1 MPKTKITYN
10 NYQGIRFS
18 DKGAQMLENLWRL
31 DKSDSKASFV
41 RDAVV
46 FYMNNAMPKETA
58 ELWNNENVPEI
69 VDFAKSKETSEIK
82 NTKKSTKEHF
92 KNRGEQP

>member
-46 FYMNNAMPKETA
+46 FYMNNAMPKEIA
-58 ELWNNENVPEI
+58 EFWNNENVPEI
-69 VDFAKSKETSEIK
+69 IDYARSKETSEIK
-82 NTKKSTKEHF
+82 NTKTSTKEHF

>member
-1 MPKTKITYN
+1 MPKTEIIYN
-10 NYQGIRFS
+10 KYQGIRFS

-46 FYMNNAMPKETA
+46 FYMNNAMPKELA
-58 ELWNNENVPEI
+58 DFWNKENVPEI
-69 VDFAKSKETSEIK
+69 QDFAKSREVSDLK
-82 NTKKSTKEHF
+82 NTKDSAKEYF
-92 KNRGEQP
+92 KNRGEKP